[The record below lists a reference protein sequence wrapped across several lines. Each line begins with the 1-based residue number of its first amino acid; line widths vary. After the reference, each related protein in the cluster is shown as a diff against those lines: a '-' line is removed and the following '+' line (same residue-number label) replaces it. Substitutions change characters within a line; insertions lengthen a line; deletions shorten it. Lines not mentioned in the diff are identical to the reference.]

1 MREDYSIG
9 EIAVVWARKPNYG
22 SFCCVANRLYAK
34 WPISFPGP
42 SNFLRRMLNENEGS
56 AKVQF
61 LGNPVWLS
69 EMQYSTISPIFADY

>member
-1 MREDYSIG
+1 MTKLQLCEH
-9 EIAVVWARKPNYG
+9 ENQTMEA
-22 SFCCVANRLYAK
+22 FVAASRLYAK